1 MKDFLTYLCTG
12 AGRILLSHLHG
23 HLPHMEKK
31 DAGFVTAADLE
42 SEEFLIREIRNAYPG
57 SDIIAE
63 ESGAHIHG
71 NQLKWIIDP
80 LDGTTNYGNRIPFFA
95 ISIALEEKG
104 CLTCGAVYNP
114 VTGELFHA
122 SRGKGAWLND
132 ESLHVGNRQE
142 LSRAVLSTGDT
153 YYRGRRFDHVMK
165 ILKNASRA
173 SRAVRMPG
181 SVALSLAYTAAGK
194 FDGFWLED
202 FNYWDVAAG
211 ILLVREAGGM
221 VTDFGGTGLDVTAH
235 STIIAANRFLLPGMA
250 ELVSAPARKSSPQ
263 AR

>member
-1 MKDFLTYLCTG
+1 
-12 AGRILLSHLHG
+12 
-23 HLPHMEKK
+23 MEKK
-31 DAGFVTAADLE
+31 DAGFVTKADLQ
-42 SEEFLIREIRNAYPG
+42 SEEFLIGEIKKAYPQ
-57 SDIIAE
+57 SDIVAE

-71 NQLKWIIDP
+71 NPSKWIIDP

-104 CLTCGAVYNP
+104 RLTHGAVYNP
-114 VTGELFHA
+114 VTGELFYA
-122 SRGKGAWLND
+122 VKGKGAWLND
-132 ESLHVGNRQE
+132 EALHVGTRQDI
-142 LSRAVLSTGDT
+142 SRAVLSTGDT

-165 ILKNASRA
+165 VLKKASHA
-173 SRAVRMPG
+173 SRAVRMSG

-221 VTDFGGTGLDVTAH
+221 VTDFEGTSLDVTAH

-250 ELVSAPARKSSPQ
+250 ELVSAPVRKGSPTAR
-263 AR
+263 